1 MPCLTQ
7 YLLILCAIVLISRCH
22 IKQGVIFRSFSIHYK
37 KYSKISEAKFREILR
52 YFFSDLVVIR
62 ISEITSVFTSTV

>member
-37 KYSKISEAKFREILR
+37 KYSKISEAKLR
-52 YFFSDLVVIR
+52 DVLHYFSNDLVSLSI
-62 ISEITSVFTSTV
+62 